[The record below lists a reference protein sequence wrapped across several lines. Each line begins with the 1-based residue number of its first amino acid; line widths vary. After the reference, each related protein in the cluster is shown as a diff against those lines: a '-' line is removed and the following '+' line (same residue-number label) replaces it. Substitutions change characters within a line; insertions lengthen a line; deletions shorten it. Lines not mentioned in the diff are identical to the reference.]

1 MTDHPMNSHD
11 RALEELRQRVET
23 LREQVEAREKIERS
37 QLAKPE
43 AQVTTDLPKEAGD
56 QATFKKLVADKTY
69 DGQSQARSSIERQPP
84 ASTEA
89 GMDKR
94 PEAGPE
100 IGKDREF
107 YAGLHGP
114 EKK

>member
-1 MTDHPMNSHD
+1 MTDQPINAGD
-11 RALEELRQRVET
+11 RGVEELERKLAR

-43 AQVTTDLPKEAGD
+43 AQAAASPPGEAGD

-69 DGQSQARSSIERQPP
+69 DGQTQARSSIERQPP

-94 PEAGPE
+94 AEAGPE

-107 YAGLHGP
+107 YAGLDGP

>member
-1 MTDHPMNSHD
+1 MTDQPMNSYD
-11 RALEELRQRVET
+11 RAVEELRQRVET
-23 LREQVEAREKIERS
+23 LREQEAREKIERS

-43 AQVTTDLPKEAGD
+43 AQAAASPPGEAGD
-56 QATFKKLVADKTY
+56 QATFKQLVADKTY
-69 DGQSQARSSIERQPP
+69 DGRTQARSGIERQPP

-89 GMDKR
+89 GMDQR
-94 PEAGPE
+94 TEAGPE
-100 IGKDREF
+100 VGKDREF